1 MMRIL
6 LSNDDGVH
14 ALGLRAI
21 YQALKKLGK
30 VWVVAPLEEKSTT
43 GHSLTIHKPLRLIQ
57 MEPNFY
63 GVSGSPADCVYLG
76 IRQVMGEMPDMV
88 VSGINR
94 GANLGQDVY
103 YSGTV
108 SAAREACILGI
119 PSMAVSLAV
128 DFKKAQL
135 ERELHYA
142 SAASMAVKVIRSL
155 KDNHIPKHTLLNLNV
170 PDRPMSQIKGLKLA
184 RQGFRFYSGSIL
196 RRKDH
201 RGKDYFWVGGQYQGF
216 QNDEGTDCSIV
227 DSGYASLT
235 PLKLDSTD
243 RECLGDWE
251 EMGGIEFGTKA
262 RKKSGNRS
270 RMSKEVR
277 RE

>member
-1 MMRIL
+1 MRIL

-14 ALGLRAI
+14 AVGLMAM
-21 YQALKKLGK
+21 YKELKKLGE

-43 GHSLTIHKPLRLIQ
+43 GHSLTIHKPLRMIPIQ
-57 MEPNFY
+57 PNFY

-76 IRQVMGEMPDMV
+76 IRQVIKKMPDLV

-119 PSMAVSLAV
+119 PSIAVSLSV
-128 DFKKAQL
+128 DFKKAKP
-135 ERELHYA
+135 ETALHYA
-142 SAASMAVKVIRSL
+142 TAAKTAVKVLRSL
-155 KDNHIPKHTLLNLNV
+155 QGATLPKHTLLNLNV
-170 PDRPMSQIKGLKLA
+170 PDAPMNRIKGVKLV
-184 RQGFRFYSGSIL
+184 RQGFRFYSGGIL

-201 RGKDYFWVGGQYQGF
+201 RGKDYYWVGGQYQGF
-216 QNDEGTDCSIV
+216 SKDQDTDCV
-227 DSGYASLT
+227 AVEAGYASLT

-243 RECLGDWE
+243 LQCLAHLVKNGA
-251 EMGGIEFGTKA
+251 GSL
-262 RKKSGNRS
+262 KKKGS
-270 RMSKEVR
+270 R
-277 RE
+277 

>member
-1 MMRIL
+1 MRIL
-6 LSNDDGVH
+6 ISNDDGVH
-14 ALGLRAI
+14 AIGLKI
-21 YQALKKLGK
+21 LQKELKKLGD

-43 GHSLTIHKPLRLIQ
+43 GHSLTLHKPLRLIEMGQ
-57 MEPNFY
+57 RFY

-76 IRQVMGEMPDMV
+76 IRQVLKGMPDLV

-108 SAAREACILGI
+108 SAAREACILGL

-128 DFKKAQL
+128 DFKKL
-135 ERELHYA
+135 VDESRLHYE
-142 SAASMAVKVIRSL
+142 AAAKMAVKVIRQMKGMGL
-155 KDNHIPKHTLLNLNV
+155 PQHTLLNLNV
-170 PDRPMSQIKGLKLA
+170 PDRPMSRIKGVRLA

-201 RGKDYFWVGGQYQGF
+201 RGKDYYWVGGQYKGF
-216 QNDEGTDCSIV
+216 KREDGTDCAAV
-227 DSGYASLT
+227 EDGFASLT

-243 RECLGDWE
+243 FQCLAE
-251 EMGGIEFGTKA
+251 LE
-262 RKKSGNRS
+262 S
-270 RMSKEVR
+270 R
-277 RE
+277 